1 MAPRTLTLLNTL
13 GCLALTGLVVAQWCK
28 ERMIRGDLTETT
40 RQLGIVRDQAAQETQ
55 RRAALERDI
64 VVLKETI
71 EATQKAAETS
81 AHDFAEKDAL
91 ANGLQTQLT
100 SAREQLAVWEAA
112 IKTRDERIH
121 LLESQLTATRK
132 RLDEAIAKLKAAE
145 EK

>member
-1 MAPRTLTLLNTL
+1 MTPRTLTLLNTI

-28 ERMIRGDLTETT
+28 ERTIGGNLTETT
-40 RQLGIVRDQAAQETQ
+40 RQLVSAKDQAAEESQ

-71 EATQKAAETS
+71 EATQKAAEAS

-91 ANGLQTQLT
+91 ANGLQAQLT
-100 SAREQLAVWEAA
+100 SAREQVVVWEAA
-112 IKTRDERIH
+112 LKTRDDRIH
-121 LLESQLTATRK
+121 LLESQLVATRK
-132 RLDEAIAKLKAAE
+132 RLDEAITKLKTAG

>member
-1 MAPRTLTLLNTL
+1 MAPRTLTLLNTI

-112 IKTRDERIH
+112 IKTRDERIQ

>member
-1 MAPRTLTLLNTL
+1 MIPRTLTLLNTI

-28 ERMIRGDLTETT
+28 ERTIRGNLAETT
-40 RQLGIVRDQAAQETQ
+40 FQLANAKDQAAEESQ

-64 VVLKETI
+64 AVLKETI

-112 IKTRDERIH
+112 LKTRDERIH
-121 LLESQLTATRK
+121 LLDSQLAATRK
-132 RLDEAIAKLKAAE
+132 RLDEAIAKLKVAGA
-145 EK
+145 K